1 MLQRQ
6 GMELLWKQQAS
17 GDDWQATVQ
26 LDAVNQ
32 RVKLKSY
39 QFEGRQGLA
48 ALGEYLI
55 SLAREQGFG
64 KVLAEVREADWE
76 QFVGRGF
83 APEGIIPGYFEGEVA
98 YCVSYFTNPDRQA
111 SSRLAK
117 ENAILEQVLSVEPVW
132 TPVIDSRFTLEPCTA
147 DDAPELAQLFRKVFT
162 TYPTP
167 LHDPAYVRDL
177 IRREEAI
184 FRLVRDGR
192 RLVSAAAAE
201 IDWQKRNAEMTNCAT
216 LPDYRGEG
224 LMAAIL
230 ADLEPAV
237 QEREIGCLFSLARAS
252 SHGMNL
258 VLRRLGY
265 RFRGRLINNCHIMGD
280 FEDMNI
286 WVKL

>member
-6 GMELLWKQQAS
+6 GTELLWKEQAG
-17 GDDWQATVQ
+17 GDDWQATIQ

-39 QFEGRQGLA
+39 RFESRQGLA

-55 SLAREQGFG
+55 SRAREQGFG

-83 APEGIIPGYFEGEVA
+83 TPEGLIPGYFEGEVA
-98 YCVSYFTNPDRQA
+98 YCLSYFTDPGRQA
-111 SSRLAK
+111 SSRLAR
-117 ENAILEQVLSVEPVW
+117 ENEILEQVLSVEPFW
-132 TPVIDSRFTLEPCTA
+132 TPVIDSRFSLEPATPA
-147 DDAPELAQLFRKVFT
+147 DAPELAQLYRKVFT

-167 LHDPAYVRDL
+167 LHDPAYVREL
-177 IRREEAI
+177 IETEEAI
-184 FRLVRDGR
+184 FRLVRDGG

-201 IDWQKRNAEMTNCAT
+201 VDWQHRNAEMTNCAT

-230 ADLEPAV
+230 ADLEPATR
-237 QEREIGCLFSLARAS
+237 ERSITCLFSLARAS

-280 FEDMNI
+280 FEDMNA